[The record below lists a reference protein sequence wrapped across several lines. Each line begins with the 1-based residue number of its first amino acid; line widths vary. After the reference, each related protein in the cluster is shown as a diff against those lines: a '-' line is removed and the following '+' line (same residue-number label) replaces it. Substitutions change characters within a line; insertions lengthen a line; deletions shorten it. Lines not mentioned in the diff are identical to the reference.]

1 MCLHWEGKCSSA
13 NSEHLTCCI
22 RRVVWQES
30 LTHCGVYSGQR
41 KGSQDLGVHWPC
53 MSKERDTVLAQGR
66 KIEGGL

>member
-1 MCLHWEGKCSSA
+1 M
-13 NSEHLTCCI
+13 
-22 RRVVWQES
+22 WQES